1 MTPYQA
7 TFPVTPAL
15 TWWMTGLSGAGKS
28 TLAQAWAQELRR
40 MHYPVCILD
49 GDELRSGLS
58 QDLGFSPED
67 REEQMRRVAEIA
79 KILNQSGIFCIVAL
93 ISPTIIGRRHA
104 RTIIGEDRML
114 EVHVSTPLAICQQR
128 DVKGLYQK
136 AAQQPGL
143 QLTGVRAPY
152 EVPTNPDFTFDTSQ
166 QTVEQVLTQLMRT
179 LS

>member
-1 MTPYQA
+1 MSVQT
-7 TFPVTPAL
+7 TLPVQMPL

-28 TLAQAWAQELRR
+28 TLAQAWAQQLREL
-40 MHYPVCILD
+40 HYPVCVLD

-93 ISPTIIGRRHA
+93 ISPTLLGRSKA
-104 RTIIGEDRML
+104 RTIIGTDRMREVYLATPL
-114 EVHVSTPLAICQQR
+114 EVCQQR
-128 DVKGLYQK
+128 DVKGLYQQ
-136 AAQQPGL
+136 ARQEPGL

-152 EVPTNPDFTFDTSQ
+152 QAPVSPDFIIDTSQ
-166 QTVEQVLTQLMRT
+166 QSLEQALAQLMRS